1 MRKGRGVELVL
12 TVCVVVVVVDAR
24 LNKETA
30 RKLQAVN
37 PSGAAAAPRA

>member
-12 TVCVVVVVVDAR
+12 TVCVVVLVDGR

-37 PSGAAAAPRA
+37 PSGPAAAPRA